1 MSVGFT
7 FSACSLFYSL
17 LLTIVFFSKKR
28 LATLENKIYEL
39 MIIENLIGVFL
50 AIASYFLI
58 RENNILPVTNAI
70 ISKGLIVYYLVYM
83 VSFTAYIYVISCKI
97 SYADLF
103 EKKFT
108 VAKFFGFIFSLLLAL
123 IIALPLYYHN
133 TKNIVYSY
141 GPSANVMYISSPL
154 IISLWLI
161 MMIKNY
167 KEIKNKKYLPIFFF
181 IIIGSVVMLI
191 QKLNPGVLLMTSM
204 ETFITFLMYF
214 TIENPDIKLI
224 AELNIAKN
232 QAEKANHAKTDFL
245 SNMSHEIRTPLNAIT
260 GFSQALAEEEDIPLA
275 VKNDVKDILM
285 ASDSLLEIVNGVLD
299 ISKIEAN
306 KLEIIN
312 KNYNPAKVFDS
323 LTILTKSRINEKPI
337 ELITKFDPT
346 IPKVLYGDHTRIKQ
360 VVLNILTNAA
370 KYTKAGYIVFKV
382 DCILKDDICRLII
395 SVEDTGI
402 GIKRDKIDKLFDKFE
417 RLDEDQN
424 ITIEG
429 TGLGLAITKR
439 LVQLMHGELVVQ
451 SVYGK
456 GSKFTVS
463 LDQRIGDA
471 DAKLDE
477 TMEFSKLDLENE
489 EKIQGKK
496 VLVVD
501 DNKLNI
507 KVATRLLKD
516 YKLEVDSCLSGFEC
530 LEKLKTNRYD
540 LIFMDDMMPKLS
552 GRETLKKIKEDTT
565 FKTPVVALTA
575 NAIAGMEE
583 EYLEEGFDG
592 YLPKPIER
600 KALDN
605 IVNKYLNKKRLR
617 SFFVVSKIMS
627 SFLKFIF

>member
-1 MSVGFT
+1 MVSVGFT

-463 LDQRIGDA
+463 LDQRIGDV

-605 IVNKYLNKKRLR
+605 IVNKYLNK
-617 SFFVVSKIMS
+617 
-627 SFLKFIF
+627 

>member
-1 MSVGFT
+1 MVSVGFT

-28 LATLENKIYEL
+28 LATLENKIYGL
-39 MIIENLIGVFL
+39 MIIENLIGVLL

-58 RENNILPVTNAI
+58 RENSILPVTNAI

-97 SYADLF
+97 SYVDLF

-181 IIIGSVVMLI
+181 IIIGSIVMLI

-424 ITIEG
+424 TTIEG

-530 LEKLKTNRYD
+530 LEKLKTNKYD

-605 IVNKYLNKKRLR
+605 IVNKYLNK
-617 SFFVVSKIMS
+617 
-627 SFLKFIF
+627 